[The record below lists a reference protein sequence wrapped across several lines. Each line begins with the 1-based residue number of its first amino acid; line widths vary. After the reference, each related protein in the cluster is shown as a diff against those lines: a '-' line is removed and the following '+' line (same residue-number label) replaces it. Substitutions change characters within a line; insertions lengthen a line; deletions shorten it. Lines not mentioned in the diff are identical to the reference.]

1 MIAISEQIREDGKL
15 WTGPRGTSRSKQH
28 QPSPSPGPE
37 VLLNLDI
44 TWANSG
50 KKTKVWETAWIAQFG
65 DLLHQLFFTQLVWLQ
80 GSGGQY
86 FFQEHTKELNSHENG
101 KKRPEEV
108 KWF

>member
-1 MIAISEQIREDGKL
+1 MANSGLAREEL
-15 WTGPRGTSRSKQH
+15 LGPNNIDPHPPLVQR
-28 QPSPSPGPE
+28 
-37 VLLNLDI
+37 LLNLNI

-50 KKTKVWETAWIAQFG
+50 KKTKVWEMAWIAQFG

-86 FFQEHTKELNSHENG
+86 FSQEHTKELNSHENG

-108 KWF
+108 N